1 MLDGRR
7 IAYLAEIDLQCSLI
21 ARAAAR
27 LDRESQS
34 AERDELEIWTLV
46 QTILTSSANL
56 SLLLWGES
64 PREREQRHSLRRFL
78 EVDEASPLAGRR
90 RELASERFDVR
101 VEEWESTRDRSFV
114 TFVGRVVS
122 ESADLEVAS
131 QGREWFEHFDP
142 LTGVVSF
149 WGHRVELGPILR
161 EVHRIHP
168 LAKTFDHV
176 PR

>member
-27 LDRESQS
+27 LDRESEA

-56 SLLLWGES
+56 SLVLWGES

-78 EVDEASPLAGRR
+78 EVGESSPLAGRQ
-90 RELASERFDVR
+90 RELASERFDAR
-101 VEEWESTRDRSFV
+101 VEEWEATRDRSFV
-114 TFVGRVVS
+114 TFVGRVIS
-122 ESADLEVAS
+122 ESANLEAAS

-142 LTGVVSF
+142 LTGVVRF
-149 WGHRVELGPILR
+149 WGHRVELGPILK
-161 EVHRIHP
+161 EVHRIQP
-168 LAKTFDHV
+168 LAKTFDYV